1 MNTDIYVERDAA
13 EVTVAHTDL
22 AIRVWKKNFPTNWE
36 M

>member
-22 AIRVWKKNFPTNWE
+22 AIRG
-36 M
+36 